1 MMKNQITGRRQ
12 VLQAGLALGGG
23 LLLPSAR
30 ACEFFTPTL
39 RVTHPWT
46 RVSVKDATT
55 AIVCMKIDQVS
66 KLDRLI
72 GVETP
77 VADGAEIIGIK
88 GRSGVNLLIFPGQ
101 ELVLGESGVQLRLVK
116 LTQPLLMARTYPM
129 RLYFEKGGLMDAELN
144 VDYMPA

>member
-1 MMKNQITGRRQ
+1 MKNQNMGRRQ
-12 VLQAGLALGGG
+12 ALQIGLGLGAALVM
-23 LLLPSAR
+23 PSAR

-77 VADGAEIIGIK
+77 VAEGAEIIGIE

-116 LTQPLLMARTYPM
+116 LTQPLLMARTYAM
-129 RLYFEKGGLMDAELN
+129 RLYFEKGGVMDTELN

>member
-1 MMKNQITGRRQ
+1 MKNQIMGRRQ
-12 VLQAGLALGGG
+12 VLQVGLGLGAALV
-23 LLLPSAR
+23 LPSAR
-30 ACEFFTPTL
+30 ACEFFSPTL

-55 AIVCMKIDQVS
+55 AIVCMKIDQVT

-77 VADGAEIIGIK
+77 VAEGAEIIGIK

-101 ELVLGESGVQLRLVK
+101 EVVLGESGVQLRLLK
-116 LTQPLLMARTYPM
+116 LTQPLLQARSYPLS
-129 RLYFEKGGLMDAELN
+129 LYFEKGGVMNTQLS